1 MQVVRLIEATFRIS
15 ETEPAKSV
23 AELKMSNKITGAK
36 LQTNFEV
43 DSKIASGLKNV
54 INGDFKRRLFIEED
68 LAHIEKRC
76 VTARQV
82 ACNESS
88 SSTSRSATQMSL
100 FWTSMRFLNVEMKN
114 DNAQSFNTRWE
125 ETVMTMKYDP
135 DDEIWDFVYHR
146 QLQLSEQ
153 LKSLLPLYMFKILF
167 KRAIL
172 KTSPE

>member
-1 MQVVRLIEATFRIS
+1 MQVVRLIDATFRIS

-54 INGDFKRRLFIEED
+54 INGDFKRRLFIQED
-68 LAHIEKRC
+68 LVPTEKRC

-100 FWTSMRFLNVEMKN
+100 FWTSMRFLRSK
-114 DNAQSFNTRWE
+114 
-125 ETVMTMKYDP
+125 
-135 DDEIWDFVYHR
+135 
-146 QLQLSEQ
+146 
-153 LKSLLPLYMFKILF
+153 
-167 KRAIL
+167 
-172 KTSPE
+172 

>member
-1 MQVVRLIEATFRIS
+1 MQVVRLIDATFRIS

-54 INGDFKRRLFIEED
+54 INGDIKRRLFIQEH
-68 LAHIEKRC
+68 LAPTEKRC

-82 ACNESS
+82 ACNEI
-88 SSTSRSATQMSL
+88 L
-100 FWTSMRFLNVEMKN
+100 KVEMKN

-125 ETVMTMKYDP
+125 ETILAMKYDP

-146 QLQLSEQ
+146 QLHLSEQ
-153 LKSLLPLYMFKILF
+153 LKFLLPLYMFKILF
-167 KRAIL
+167 KRVNL
-172 KTSPE
+172 KTTSE

>member
-1 MQVVRLIEATFRIS
+1 MQVVRLIDATFRIS

-54 INGDFKRRLFIEED
+54 TNGDFKRRLFIQED
-68 LAHIEKRC
+68 LAPTEKRC

-82 ACNESS
+82 ACNEI
-88 SSTSRSATQMSL
+88 L
-100 FWTSMRFLNVEMKN
+100 KVEMKN

-125 ETVMTMKYDP
+125 ETIIAMKYDP
-135 DDEIWDFVYHR
+135 HDEIWDFVYHR

-167 KRAIL
+167 KRVIL
-172 KTSPE
+172 KTKSE